1 MNTFQ
6 STLLIV
12 FGVVAYMMIVDKNVG
27 EYLTLIFKIMKVNAE
42 RYIWMIKFH
51 PRNPITNLIKKW
63 EYEKLAK
70 EFEKEFLE
78 NIE

>member
-6 STLLIV
+6 SIFLIV

-27 EYLTLIFKIMKVNAE
+27 EYLTLIFKIIKIKTE
-42 RYIWMIKFH
+42 RFIWMIRFN
-51 PRNPITNLIKKW
+51 PRNPIINLIKKW

-70 EFEKEFLE
+70 ELEKEFGE
-78 NIE
+78 S